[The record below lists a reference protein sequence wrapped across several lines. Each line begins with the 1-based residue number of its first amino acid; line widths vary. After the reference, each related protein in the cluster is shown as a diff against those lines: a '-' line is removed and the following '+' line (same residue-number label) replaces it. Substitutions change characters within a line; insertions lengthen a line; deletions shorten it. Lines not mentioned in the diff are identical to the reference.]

1 MVTVVFGS
9 SRRGPDSEFYLETDL
24 AHPVVG
30 PIGLIGLYRS
40 SQLLES
46 YYIGFTSPKHNIS
59 KFLRAVESCI
69 STYRRLY
76 SHSSLT
82 VHCHAWKS
90 GIGKTLLIDILKISQ
105 PRLILEYY
113 TEAPALRNILVEKT
127 SFLTGI
133 YALPTNIEMKEE
145 KVDSENIS
153 DIKIYRQ
160 RNLERYFGGSF
171 PDSLINM
178 RPHLAFFSDLVIMHN
193 GVEMESEHISA
204 LIGKL
209 CGLSVK
215 GSMPEC
221 RGIGLIRDVNS
232 KAGLISIITPIN
244 LTQEIE
250 VIEITS
256 GENCLDLWRDSIWTL
271 NIQSDFEENVP
282 YIVSGAIMSEGL
294 HKYHPGR
301 KYLS

>member
-1 MVTVVFGS
+1 
-9 SRRGPDSEFYLETDL
+9 
-24 AHPVVG
+24 
-30 PIGLIGLYRS
+30 
-40 SQLLES
+40 
-46 YYIGFTSPKHNIS
+46 
-59 KFLRAVESCI
+59 
-69 STYRRLY
+69 
-76 SHSSLT
+76 
-82 VHCHAWKS
+82 
-90 GIGKTLLIDILKISQ
+90 
-105 PRLILEYY
+105 
-113 TEAPALRNILVEKT
+113 
-127 SFLTGI
+127 
-133 YALPTNIEMKEE
+133 MKEE